1 MNFYDAIVLYE
12 KKKTRVADET
22 RSLFPAKNCEK
33 PKSFFKEAF
42 LSANNSLGVRCDQ
55 KEAFSVFFYEAEK
68 GDAQVIY
75 AVDNEKSDRNE
86 AEKYIVDFLKDR
98 FDICN
103 VELIS
108 REITTEEFHKL
119 GDRGDD
125 NGYIKRYRNDES
137 KLHIDYRDNRQYQI
151 KEMIIP
157 TGSMGLTKAKREAKK
172 FLADESF
179 IEELERIYS
188 KENAKK
194 YYGNPV
200 HYKVSASNMESA
212 MLMIDLL
219 AHALSVNGRLAGR
232 RMNRIYDIKDCCYD
246 EQDFEYMMQNARGNI
261 VVFDLS
267 GTLGNHGNYASA
279 YEEVIEYMSRLIK
292 KQHVMALCI
301 FVEKKEHPGF
311 ASSLLASLADEID
324 IIELNEGSGNRE
336 EAIAFIENL
345 VKENKYEI
353 SREELE
359 EVVPDK
365 NLFTLGEIYEIYNK
379 WFKNGLRNSVY
390 KSYKHCNCLVVD
402 KENKKSE
409 PYDELQKMIGLK
421 NIKEVVDEIIDSARV
436 QRIRSDMGMD
446 SYKTNLHM
454 VFTGNPGSAKTTV
467 ARLLTQIF
475 TKENIVSTG
484 KFVECGRADLVG
496 KYVGWTAKTVRN
508 KFWEAKG
515 GILFIDEAY
524 SLVDDSNSFGDEAI
538 NTIVQEMEN
547 NRDDV
552 IVIFAGY
559 PDKMKNFLDKN
570 EGLRSR
576 IAFHLDFPDYSAD
589 ELMGILKLMA
599 DKKGYKLSADIEDKC
614 HQIFELAVEQ
624 QEFGN
629 GRFARNLLEQ
639 AMMAQSKRI
648 IKENKGKK
656 ISRKTLTTLKAEDFD
671 VNASEKLKKDTKQ
684 RIGFC

>member
-1 MNFYDAIVLYE
+1 MNFYDAIVLY
-12 KKKTRVADET
+12 KKMKSRVADET
-22 RSLFPAKNCEK
+22 RALFPNKDCEN
-33 PKSFFKEAF
+33 PKSFIKEAF
-42 LSANNSLGVRCDQ
+42 LNANNSLGVRCDE
-55 KEAFSVFFYEAEK
+55 KEAFSIFFYEAEV

-75 AVDNEKSDRNE
+75 AVDHEKSDRNE
-86 AEKYIVDFLKDR
+86 AEKYIVDFLKER

-125 NGYIKRYRNDES
+125 NGYIKKYRNDER

-151 KEMIIP
+151 KEMIVP
-157 TGSMGLTKAKREAKK
+157 TESMSLSKAKREAKK
-172 FLADESF
+172 FLADGSF

-188 KENAKK
+188 KENAKR

-200 HYKVSASNMESA
+200 HYKVAASNMESA
-212 MLMIDLL
+212 MFMIDLL
-219 AHALSVNGRLAGR
+219 AHALNVNGRLAGCR
-232 RMNRIYDIKDCCYD
+232 VNRIYDIKDGCYD
-246 EQDFEYMMQNARGNI
+246 EEDFENMMENARGNI
-261 VVFDLS
+261 VVFDMS
-267 GTLGNHGNYASA
+267 GTLGNHGNYASE
-279 YEEVIEYMSRLIK
+279 YEEVIEYMCSMIK
-292 KQHVMALCI
+292 SQHVMTLFI

-311 ASSLLASLADEID
+311 ANSLLAGLADEID
-324 IIELNEGSGNRE
+324 IIELNEGSGTRE
-336 EAIAFIENL
+336 EAIAFIENH

-359 EVVPDK
+359 DAVPDK
-365 NLFTLGEIYEIYNK
+365 KLFTLGETYEIYNK
-379 WFKNGLRNSVY
+379 WFKNGLRNNIY
-390 KSYKHCNCLVVD
+390 KSYKHCNCLVID

-409 PYDELQKMIGLK
+409 PYDELHKMIGLK
-421 NIKEVVDEIIDSARV
+421 DIKEVVDGIIDSARV
-436 QRIRSDMGMD
+436 QKIRSDMGMD

-475 TKENIVSTG
+475 TKENILSTG
-484 KFVECGRADLVG
+484 KFVECGRADLVA
-496 KYVGWTAKTVRN
+496 KYVGWTAKTVRS
-508 KFWEAKG
+508 KFREASG

-524 SLVDDSNSFGDEAI
+524 SLVDGSNSFGDEAI

-547 NRDDV
+547 NREDV

-559 PDKMKNFLDKN
+559 PDRMKSFLDKN

-589 ELMGILKLMA
+589 ELVGILKLMA
-599 DKKGYKLSADIEDKC
+599 DKKGYNLSTDIEEKC
-614 HQIFELAVEQ
+614 HQIFELAVNQ

-639 AMMAQSKRI
+639 AMMAQSRRI
-648 IKENKGKK
+648 IKENRGKK
-656 ISRKTLTTLKAEDFD
+656 ISRKILTTLKAEDFD
-671 VNASEKLKKDTKQ
+671 VNISEKLNKETKQ
-684 RIGFC
+684 RIGF